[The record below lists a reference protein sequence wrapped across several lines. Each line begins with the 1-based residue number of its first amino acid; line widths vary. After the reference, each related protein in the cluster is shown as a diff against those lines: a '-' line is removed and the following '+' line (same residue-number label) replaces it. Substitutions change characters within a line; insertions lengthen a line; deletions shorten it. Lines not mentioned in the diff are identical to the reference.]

1 VTVIRLLIHL
11 LLLRPFLR
19 IVFGVSVVGRENL
32 TGLNR
37 FILVANHNSHLDVL
51 LLYAILPVRQIVK
64 THPVAA
70 RDYFSRHP
78 WLLAALDY
86 LFQPIWVD
94 RAHREG
100 DPIGEILQ
108 CLDRGHSIIIFP
120 EGTRG
125 EAGKMQEFKTG
136 VCRVVARR
144 NDVPVVPVF
153 LFGPE
158 RSFPRQA
165 RFPVPLWNH
174 ATVGP
179 PRHPTGEIHD
189 AARSLQ
195 QEIEDLGRA
204 AWATRHRRRAPRPA
218 AHTIAVL
225 GIDGSGKSTLAR
237 ELARVLSD
245 SRDVALISDGLE
257 LFRDGRPKELQPL
270 IVEKVREWI
279 GAQAKHA
286 KSLARY
292 KIPKLTELLL
302 RDRILAEAHRWYR
315 PEIIVMDGSPL
326 LNMTAWAVLYRE
338 EYFSE
343 EFCARAI
350 GIMSSRNGEFGTRDP
365 LLRRFPELKY
375 LRSLG
380 LNRLR
385 VPDAAIF
392 LDVHPGVA
400 LGRIEARG
408 QQKQVHETEE
418 KLAKLRD
425 AYRMVCRVVEQ
436 RHRVF
441 TCSLDGARELTD
453 VVADA
458 QTFVRG
464 AWERHDAG

>member
-1 VTVIRLLIHL
+1 VTAIRLLVHL

-32 TGLNR
+32 TGLDR

-70 RDYFSRHP
+70 REYFSRHP
-78 WLLAALDY
+78 WLFSTLDY

-94 RAHREG
+94 RSHREG
-100 DPIGEILQ
+100 DPIGEILRRI
-108 CLDRGHSIIIFP
+108 DEGHSIIIFP

-125 EAGKMQEFKTG
+125 EPGKVQEFKTG
-136 VCRVVARR
+136 VCRVVAQRD
-144 NDVPVVPVF
+144 DVPVVPVF

-158 RSFPRQA
+158 RAFPRHT

-179 PRHPTGEIHD
+179 PQHPTGEIHD

-195 QEIEDLGRA
+195 QGLEDLGRV
-204 AWATRHRRRAPRPA
+204 AWATRHRRRAPRA
-218 AHTIAVL
+218 AVHTIAVL

-237 ELARVLSD
+237 ELAQALSD

-257 LFRDGRPKELQPL
+257 LYRDGKPKALQPL
-270 IVEKVREWI
+270 IVEKVREWV

-350 GIMSSRNGEFGTRDP
+350 GIMSSRNGDVGMRDP

-392 LDVHPGVA
+392 LDVPTGVA
-400 LGRIEARG
+400 LGRIDARG
-408 QQKQVHETEE
+408 QEKQVHETEE

-436 RHRVF
+436 HHGVLS
-441 TCSLDGARELTD
+441 CSLDGERDLAD

-458 QTFVRG
+458 RVFLRG
-464 AWERHDAG
+464 EWEQNDAG